1 MILLSANPSTAPIAK
16 LLASPLGFPAVN
28 AIGACPAVN
37 APLKPDREV
46 NKNRLENHFVIKAFV
61 RSLVPYFSM

>member
-46 NKNRLENHFVIKAFV
+46 NKNR
-61 RSLVPYFSM
+61 